1 MASMRVFSMRQF
13 SFFAILC
20 AALAVGAAAQNSSS
34 SSSSKGDAAAQE
46 RSSARV
52 RAGLVETTG
61 SGITLESS
69 ESLFDMAAA
78 LNACG
83 YDADL
88 ADSDPVRAEVR
99 ADMTAAIAES
109 TEAKRSASELCSYIQ
124 LHTLSNPGRS
134 LAQYVSLALYLGPP
148 PALERTAD
156 ETDMPP
162 DALDVVN
169 ILPLLRDF
177 AKEISLHA
185 IWLKHHAEY
194 EAITD
199 KIHDPVTKMILTTN
213 VYLKVPVSSYDGRR
227 MLILVEPLLAPNA
240 PNARIYSLDYVI
252 VSSPTAAAAVRMDQI
267 RHLYLHYEI
276 EPLVY
281 AKSQSMMRLTPLLK
295 PVQTAP
301 LDFVYKTDVV
311 ALVTECMIKAI
322 EARTLDVGK
331 APAMP
336 SNKER
341 AESSRYEEELAS
353 YERQGE
359 AQRRKLVELDMRQGW
374 VLVDYFYDQFR
385 LLERTPEGLNDAMGE
400 MVYGMDVGRVQH
412 QAMQIA
418 FLPTG
423 SNEFVTKVKPAPSGL
438 MLAEKK
444 MLSGDLPG
452 AELLADKALADPTQD
467 HGEAMYLKARVILM
481 QGDPEESFNGFE
493 DVVKTSKNPRT
504 LAWAHVYLGRLYDI
518 KQPVER
524 DHALAEYKLALA
536 TPGILP
542 DAKTAAEKGLKT
554 PFEVPKVAHSEE
566 EPLDPTGKA
575 EKEAYKPTPPPPQ
588 NER

>member
-1 MASMRVFSMRQF
+1 MMHADYGNLYFIGLFQPIGCIWPMADYQ
-13 SFFAILC
+13 AKIACLEIL
-20 AALAVGAAAQNSSS
+20 GRYRRPN
-34 SSSSKGDAAAQE
+34 
-46 RSSARV
+46 
-52 RAGLVETTG
+52 
-61 SGITLESS
+61 
-69 ESLFDMAAA
+69 DMA
-78 LNACG
+78 
-83 YDADL
+83 
-88 ADSDPVRAEVR
+88 
-99 ADMTAAIAES
+99 AAIAES
-109 TEAKRSASELCSYIQ
+109 PEAKKSASELCSYIQ

-276 EPLVY
+276 EPLGY

-504 LAWAHVYLGRLYDI
+504 LAWAHVYLGRRYDI

>member
-1 MASMRVFSMRQF
+1 MRQF

>member
-1 MASMRVFSMRQF
+1 MRVFSMRQF
-13 SFFAILC
+13 SFLAILC
-20 AALAVGAAAQNSSS
+20 AALAFGAAAQNSSS

-99 ADMTAAIAES
+99 ADMAAAIAES
-109 TEAKRSASELCSYIQ
+109 PEAKKSASELCSYIQ

-276 EPLVY
+276 EPLGY

-359 AQRRKLVELDMRQGW
+359 TQRRKLVELDMRQGW

-504 LAWAHVYLGRLYDI
+504 LAWAHVYLGRRYDI